1 MVIGGI
7 QSLTPHWT
15 LLMFA
20 HLSPEVF
27 LIGQQLL
34 QIMGVIFVFKTLNS
48 IILVGILRGGGDTQY
63 GMKLEMACVW
73 LIGVPLALLAAAVW
87 HFPVQ
92 LVVICAGVEELSK
105 AFIGLRRVFSGKWI
119 RRLVE
124 A

>member
-34 QIMGVIFVFKTLNS
+34 QIMGVIFVFKNIKLNYLGRDS
-48 IILVGILRGGGDTQY
+48 SRWWRY
-63 GMKLEMACVW
+63 
-73 LIGVPLALLAAAVW
+73 AVR
-87 HFPVQ
+87 H
-92 LVVICAGVEELSK
+92 ET
-105 AFIGLRRVFSGKWI
+105 
-119 RRLVE
+119 
-124 A
+124 